1 MYCVVLC
8 DDANN
13 GAVAKSPAPVLLVV
27 SYKMPDSK
35 ITVPKFN

>member
-13 GAVAKSPAPVLLVV
+13 GAVAKSPAPAPVLLVV
-27 SYKMPDSK
+27 S
-35 ITVPKFN
+35 